1 MPITNFDIKS
11 GALDAAN
18 AGAQQGIKAVYDKR
32 AAQDAAD
39 ARLAELIKG
48 AALKRDEQAAE
59 RSADLQ
65 DIKSLR
71 GLLGKDAKINAGH
84 ITIDPREYANGP
96 VPLTKG
102 QEAADTAFGKD
113 YATYQAGGGK
123 AGAEKSIQQLESAA
137 KNLPDPNALQRAA
150 GILPKS
156 VRDIIMPE
164 SAAKED
170 EVRGAVQSVLRQT
183 LGPQF
188 TEREGEQ
195 VMSRAYNPR
204 LPKAEN
210 IKRVMA
216 EARRQ
221 RQQAEDK
228 DRSARYFEQHGTL
241 TGGQMST
248 GGPATGVQGGTG
260 LEHLS
265 DQELRDMASKLGI
278 K

>member
-216 EARRQ
+216 EAKRQ